1 MAGLFGLSQQDV
13 QSGIDDQNQKQ
24 ALQQALL
31 TRGQM
36 NNYNGALAGQMI
48 GAGIDEAAGNQDPQ
62 IEKAQK
68 LQQVQQQTEQQAPW
82 QTDPEA
88 HMKLAVKNLLDAGL
102 QTEAGN
108 AYQSY
113 LEYMKTNTGAMNA
126 KTLQA
131 ENQLSAQKRQ
141 DELDANKQFQDFIT
155 TYKKPPNGAS
165 PAPAMTEP
173 SEDSATPPANINQP
187 DMTGVVNGFDLS
199 TPQKR
204 QQAID
209 QANRIVNPDDKA
221 KVLALLNSTQAN
233 PTASPAT
240 PSDSPSA
247 PKQFVP
253 PTDPALID
261 QFMASPSK
269 LAQQWAKQKQAEND
283 KAEQYWHTANDVS
296 ANTKF
301 SSNAADVRAEN
312 SAQLK
317 ITHGASALTPE
328 QNDALFGQNGAVT
341 QGKLDPRKINS
352 RTASLLANA
361 YLLNP
366 NMDMN
371 KLASDSAMMQ
381 NATYMNK
388 QYTLETMPEV
398 MKNMVD
404 AGKKLNYSD
413 VKFIGNAEAFAKGQL
428 NDPDFTAYMASRNDA
443 LLSIAATMRGVGM
456 SDQAHRAEIEAA
468 SPTMSPKALDA
479 WLQAQNLSLAPR
491 LKMANKFTR
500 TTPQSANPTASP
512 AINVPNVNQQGW
524 KLHTDAN
531 GNKAYVSP
539 DGKQFQELK

>member
-1 MAGLFGLSQQDV
+1 M
-13 QSGIDDQNQKQ
+13 
-24 ALQQALL
+24 
-31 TRGQM
+31 
-36 NNYNGALAGQMI
+36 
-48 GAGIDEAAGNQDPQ
+48 
-62 IEKAQK
+62 
-68 LQQVQQQTEQQAPW
+68 
-82 QTDPEA
+82 
-88 HMKLAVKNLLDAGL
+88 
-102 QTEAGN
+102 
-108 AYQSY
+108 
-113 LEYMKTNTGAMNA
+113 
-126 KTLQA
+126 
-131 ENQLSAQKRQ
+131 
-141 DELDANKQFQDFIT
+141 
-155 TYKKPPNGAS
+155 
-165 PAPAMTEP
+165 
-173 SEDSATPPANINQP
+173 
-187 DMTGVVNGFDLS
+187 
-199 TPQKR
+199 
-204 QQAID
+204 
-209 QANRIVNPDDKA
+209 
-221 KVLALLNSTQAN
+221 
-233 PTASPAT
+233 
-240 PSDSPSA
+240 
-247 PKQFVP
+247 
-253 PTDPALID
+253 
-261 QFMASPSK
+261 
-269 LAQQWAKQKQAEND
+269 
-283 KAEQYWHTANDVS
+283 
-296 ANTKF
+296 
-301 SSNAADVRAEN
+301 
-312 SAQLK
+312 
-317 ITHGASALTPE
+317 
-328 QNDALFGQNGAVT
+328 
-341 QGKLDPRKINS
+341 
-352 RTASLLANA
+352 ANA